1 MSTATDTRHMAR
13 ALQLAAHGLTTTSPN
28 PRVGCVLVRDD
39 RVVGKGWHER
49 AGAGHAEVQALA
61 AAGPA
66 ARGATAYVT
75 LEPCSHHG
83 RTPPCAEALIA
94 AGVARVVA
102 AMQDPNPRVAGRG
115 LERLRTAGIA
125 VDCGVLE
132 AEARALNPGFISR
145 MERGRPWLRVKLA
158 MSLDGRTALASGESQ
173 WITAAPARADV
184 QRWRARACAVLTG
197 VGTVLADDPAL
208 DVRLPGTWRQPLR
221 VVVDTQ
227 LRTPPQARL
236 FTRPG
241 RVLIVTAS
249 ERDPAALRAAG
260 AEVVRLP
267 AAAAGIDLVAL
278 CAELARRECNEVHVE
293 CGARLAGGLLGAGLL
308 DEVLLYVAPLLLGDG
323 AHGLFHLP
331 GLLRMD
337 QRIALEALD
346 QRMVGRDWRLL
357 LRPRRA
363 AAAAGMGYGAT
374 IAGAAAP

>member
-28 PRVGCVLVRDD
+28 PRVGCVLVRDG
-39 RVVGKGWHER
+39 RVVGEGWHER

-94 AGVARVVA
+94 AGVTRVVA

-115 LERLRTAGIA
+115 LALLRAAGIA

-145 MERGRPWLRVKLA
+145 MECGRPWLRVKLA

-221 VVVDTQ
+221 VVVDTH
-227 LRTPPQARL
+227 LRTPPEARL

-249 ERDPAALRAAG
+249 ERDPAALRAVG

-337 QRIALEALD
+337 QRIALEAVD

-357 LRPRRA
+357 LRPRC
-363 AAAAGMGYGAT
+363 AAAGAGMAYGAT